1 MEPGWVDLVT
11 SSEGLTSLRSFA
23 GSGQLTGSRP
33 LRGPVME
40 VSGPTESN
48 IEGWGAA
55 HAYLGQTFAGAI
67 SRSQG
72 LIAVQGDLRPVPR
85 VLAAT
90 RTPSVPKGAYRPL
103 IWGPRDVVVLES
115 RSFPGLSE
123 SPTLRLLAWDVI
135 GGGLSRVGEVGPVR
149 PVGNGFTGAYAL

>member
-1 MEPGWVDLVT
+1 
-11 SSEGLTSLRSFA
+11 
-23 GSGQLTGSRP
+23 
-33 LRGPVME
+33 ME
-40 VSGPTESN
+40 VSGPTVSN

-67 SRSQG
+67 QRSQG
-72 LIAVQGDLRPVPR
+72 LVAVQGDLRPVPR

-115 RSFPGLSE
+115 RSFPGCPRARRCGCSRGTSSVAGCPGSARSGPPGPGTARLS
-123 SPTLRLLAWDVI
+123 PARAHAV
-135 GGGLSRVGEVGPVR
+135 
-149 PVGNGFTGAYAL
+149 